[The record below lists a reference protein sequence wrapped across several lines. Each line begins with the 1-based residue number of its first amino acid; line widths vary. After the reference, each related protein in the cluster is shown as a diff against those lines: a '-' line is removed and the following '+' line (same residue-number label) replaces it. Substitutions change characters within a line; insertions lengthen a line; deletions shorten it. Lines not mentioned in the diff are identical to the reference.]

1 MIIQRELNKA
11 YKGNNDYHDLVT
23 YKLAEIGLDDQQ
35 ALKKAFLKGFVRDEN
50 YYLDAAKVR
59 LHQNQDDIFQEQL
72 KNVFDYKPKGDRV
85 NTRTGYR
92 NLKEM
97 GLTDYAVSF
106 YETKRYKDHIY
117 AKIMEQRNQ
126 ERYAEENLT
135 AEVEEAAKNVQI
147 DALKDQIQK
156 KFDKTN
162 LVKAMGRQESREG
175 GIKNEKVRQ
184 TIGIMGIQ
192 IARMSLNSLGGIS
205 SSGTSPIKKP
215 TSPLRPNISI
225 QNLSVE
231 ETNAE
236 AKIDPACFMDAKHN
250 KRNVSS
256 EMSRRIKAQVLQA
269 ARDPSKN
276 FNKRER
282 DRQKIGKLQEIMFST
297 DNIFK
302 GIKKKRYDNH
312 ALKEAIFKL
321 GMVDTLETVVKDCE
335 VLMDD

>member
-117 AKIMEQRNQ
+117 AKIMEQRNR

-147 DALKDQIQK
+147 DGLKDQIQK

>member
-1 MIIQRELNKA
+1 M
-11 YKGNNDYHDLVT
+11 
-23 YKLAEIGLDDQQ
+23 DDQQ

-50 YYLDAAKVR
+50 YYLDSAKAR

-117 AKIMEQRNQ
+117 AKIMEQRKQ

-135 AEVEEAAKNVQI
+135 AEVEEAAKNAQI

-156 KFDKTN
+156 KFEETN
-162 LVKAMGRQESREG
+162 LVKAMGRQETREG
-175 GIKNEKVRQ
+175 GIQNEKVRQ

-192 IARMSLNSLGGIS
+192 IARMSMNSLAGVS
-205 SSGTSPIKKP
+205 SSGTSPIKQP
-215 TSPLRPNISI
+215 TSPVQPNISI

-236 AKIDPACFMDAKHN
+236 AKIDPEYFMDAKHS
-250 KRNVSS
+250 KRKVSS
-256 EMSRRIKAQVLQA
+256 DMSRRIKAQVLLA
-269 ARDPSKN
+269 ARDPYKN

>member
-11 YKGNNDYHDLVT
+11 YKGNNDYHNLVT
-23 YKLAEIGLDDQQ
+23 HKLAEIGLDDQQ

-192 IARMSLNSLGGIS
+192 IARMSLNSLGGVS

-215 TSPLRPNISI
+215 TSPLRPNISF

-256 EMSRRIKAQVLQA
+256 DMSRRIKAQVLQA

>member
-192 IARMSLNSLGGIS
+192 IARMSLNSLGGVS

-215 TSPLRPNISI
+215 TSPLRPNISF

-256 EMSRRIKAQVLQA
+256 DMSRRIKAQVLQA